1 MKRFILG
8 TLAGILIV
16 AAIVTMLPERAHTL
30 IDQAGDVR
38 NMLND
43 VVNRLEQMEQRD
55 SPQEIVRMEL
65 VESEIIDLPAE
76 SQTIELLAEE
86 AFDQGSLSAPVF
98 VGSAEVAIVPAIT
111 IPESVERQSMNFD
124 NLAEGLAR
132 VSGALE
138 RLNRT
143 MKPGTR
149 SKPRPEAD
157 STTIDGDAS

>member
-16 AAIVTMLPERAHTL
+16 AAIVTMVPERAHSL

-43 VVNRLEQMEQRD
+43 VVSRLEQMEERSSRD
-55 SPQEIVRMEL
+55 VIRMDGFEGQ
-65 VESEIIDLPAE
+65 IIDRPVE
-76 SQTIELLAEE
+76 METIELVVGGTNEADSDSAAGFTAPAETSSPE
-86 AFDQGSLSAPVF
+86 TV
-98 VGSAEVAIVPAIT
+98 V
-111 IPESVERQSMNFD
+111 IPESVERQSVNFD

-143 MKPGTR
+143 MKPGTKPKAR
-149 SKPRPEAD
+149 SDAD
-157 STTIDGDAS
+157 AASMDGNAS

>member
-43 VVNRLEQMEQRD
+43 VVSRLEQMERRG

-65 VESEIIDLPAE
+65 VESEIVDLPEE
-76 SQTIELLAEE
+76 SQTIELMAEE
-86 AFDQGSLSAPVF
+86 PFDEGSLAAPDF
-98 VGSAEVAIVPAIT
+98 VGSAPVATVPTII

-149 SKPRPEAD
+149 SKPRSEAD

>member
-16 AAIVTMLPERAHTL
+16 AAIVTMVPERAHSL

-43 VVNRLEQMEQRD
+43 VVARLEQMEERNSREVIQIDELDPRD
-55 SPQEIVRMEL
+55 DDQHAESETIEIVLEEQR
-65 VESEIIDLPAE
+65 ESISDPVAEFNEPRETPAPE
-76 SQTIELLAEE
+76 T
-86 AFDQGSLSAPVF
+86 V
-98 VGSAEVAIVPAIT
+98 V
-111 IPESVERQSMNFD
+111 IPESVERQTVNFD
-124 NLAEGLAR
+124 NLAAGLAR

-149 SKPRPEAD
+149 SKPRSEPDA
-157 STTIDGDAS
+157 SNIDGNAS